1 LKLTSKLDFFGERRK
16 QQTSR
21 QAVISRQQSGRQAA
35 GRQDIPVFFKTFF
48 SFFHL
53 FSIFHF
59 LSLDFIIRVGHSF
72 VYFEKMSPNN
82 YYL

>member
-48 SFFHL
+48 SFIFY
-53 FSIFHF
+53 FSFPIFR
-59 LSLDFIIRVGHSF
+59 LNQVGHSF

>member
-59 LSLDFIIRVGHSF
+59 LSLD
-72 VYFEKMSPNN
+72 
-82 YYL
+82 